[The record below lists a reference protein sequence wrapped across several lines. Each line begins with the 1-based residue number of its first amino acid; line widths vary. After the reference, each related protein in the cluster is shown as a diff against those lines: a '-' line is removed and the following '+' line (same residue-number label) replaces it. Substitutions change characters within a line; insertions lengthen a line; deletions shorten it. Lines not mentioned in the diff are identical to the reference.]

1 VKKLASNSTFKTKI
15 MSSGPI
21 ISWQIMGKQWKQ
33 FYFVEVETDFI
44 LEGAPESLQMV
55 TAAMTLKT
63 SCSLEEKL

>member
-1 VKKLASNSTFKTKI
+1 

-63 SCSLEEKL
+63 SCSLEEEL